1 MPVNDQIKKTILNEV
16 QSMSISDFQNAVDE
30 SRISGN
36 TVIDEMVENL
46 VDYLFE
52 QRSACLMWKLK
63 NNLAS
68 IRRAKST
75 IKPIEYCYQKW
86 VAPIRWVKKNE
97 IVPKEES
104 SKES

>member
-16 QSMSISDFQNAVDE
+16 ESMTIHDFQNAVDE

-52 QRSACLMWKLK
+52 QRSA
-63 NNLAS
+63 
-68 IRRAKST
+68 
-75 IKPIEYCYQKW
+75 
-86 VAPIRWVKKNE
+86 
-97 IVPKEES
+97 
-104 SKES
+104 